1 MAGRVPLGQAWVS
14 AGSNCPRSSCAVAL
28 TALFQLVGV
37 IIRFAVK
44 WAPTTPA
51 ERFHRS
57 RATPLR
63 AGPWSE
69 RCGAVGGAQAGG
81 GVVVLLG
88 DAQVVVA
95 AGGPGAGER
104 VVVAGGDVEQC
115 ARVGVG
121 VARGGGAGGCCHA
134 GSPRRPPG
142 AGGWSRPPHATAPPF
157 RPTLL

>member
-57 RATPLR
+57 QATPLR

-104 VVVAGGDVEQC
+104 VVVAGGDGEQC
-115 ARVGVG
+115 AGAGDWV
-121 VARGGGAGGCCHA
+121 GGAGGQRAC
-134 GSPRRPPG
+134 
-142 AGGWSRPPHATAPPF
+142 APAA
-157 RPTLL
+157 R